1 LKTLT
6 RSSRNQEEWIRF
18 MFIIREGID
27 LKNRLERVKERIKE
41 TADACKRP
49 VASIRMVAVSKT
61 MPAEVVREAIEAGV
75 TDLGENY
82 IQEAKEKINALATYP
97 VTWHYIGHLQSNKAK
112 YAVRLFD
119 LIHSVDSLK
128 LAKELDKYAKKN
140 DKIQTILIQVNVA
153 REDSKS
159 GVYLEDSVR
168 LLREVSRLENIS
180 VKGLMTMPPYFNAP
194 EKVRPFFAALR
205 QFRDQIKKEAIP
217 NISMDELSMGM
228 TGDFETA
235 IEEGATMVRI
245 GTAIFGDRR

>member
-1 LKTLT
+1 
-6 RSSRNQEEWIRF
+6 

-27 LKNRLERVKERIKE
+27 LKNRLERVKERIKA

-82 IQEAKEKINALATYP
+82 IQEAKEKISALATYP

-159 GVYLEDSVR
+159 GVYLEDSMR